1 MSTPTVHSATLALLL
16 ALVSFTARAE
26 GGSFNEVCEAMHTR
40 VGFQFVSFEP
50 MARPPSEKPN
60 NKELAAC
67 FRRDP
72 ASPWNILV
80 NLSTAKSPTTSLT
93 IERPEGIGPLVI
105 TAPPAPAGT
114 PLTVI
119 LAGLM
124 ASTLARDDVFID
136 NSARDRAACETMK
149 AAKATVSLMITKHYV
164 PEDAG
169 QSVGSDGA
177 YALSEAIRAQCLDAQ
192 DIMPGAPLDEL
203 AQRRGPFLVRGDV
216 TTTRLAASGDPLG
229 GSMSRFTVDVTVELV
244 TIPGTT
250 SLLSQKKQLRLMG
263 TNPDVVVKSDA
274 FKKVLKDLAR
284 DVGLAVLAEME
295 ARKAAPPPPPPAAP
309 TKQKTGAKDANK
321 APTKH

>member
-1 MSTPTVHSATLALLL
+1 MSTPCVPAATLALLL
-16 ALVSFTARAE
+16 ALVPFSARAD
-26 GGSFNEVCEAMHTR
+26 GGSFTEVCAAMHAR

-50 MARPPSEKPN
+50 MSRAPSEKLT

-80 NLSTAKSPTTSLT
+80 NLPTAKSTTTSLT

-105 TAPPAPAGT
+105 TAPAAPAGT
-114 PLTVI
+114 PLTEI

-136 NSARDRAACETMK
+136 NSARDRAQCESMK
-149 AAKATVSLMITKHYV
+149 AAKATVSLMISKHFV

-169 QSVGSDGA
+169 KSVGGDGA
-177 YALSEAIRAQCLDAQ
+177 FALSEAIRAQCIDAK
-192 DIMPGAPLDEL
+192 DIMPGAALDEL
-203 AQRRGPFLVRGDV
+203 AERRGPFLVRGDV

-229 GSMSRFTVDVTVELV
+229 GGMSRFTVDVTVELLS
-244 TIPGTT
+244 IPGNR
-250 SLLSQKKQLRLMG
+250 SLLFQKKQVRLMA
-263 TNPDVVVKSDA
+263 TNPDVVVKSEA
-274 FKKVLKDLAR
+274 FKKVLKDLAK

-295 ARKAAPPPPPPAAP
+295 AQKVAPLPPPP
-309 TKQKTGAKDANK
+309 TKQKPGAKDTKK
-321 APTKH
+321 APKKH

>member
-1 MSTPTVHSATLALLL
+1 MSTPTVHSATLAILL
-16 ALVSFTARAE
+16 ALVSITARAE
-26 GGSFNEVCEAMHTR
+26 GGSFSEVCAAMHAR
-40 VGFQFVSFEP
+40 VAFSRVQFRP
-50 MARPPSEKPN
+50 MFRPESERLTN
-60 NKELAAC
+60 TELAAC
-67 FRRDP
+67 FRKDE

-80 NLSTAKSPTTSLT
+80 NLPTAKSTTTSLT

-105 TAPPAPAGT
+105 TAPAAPAGT

-136 NSARDRAACETMK
+136 NSARDRAQCESMK
-149 AAKATVSLMITKHYV
+149 AAKATVSLMISKHYV

-192 DIMPGAPLDEL
+192 DIMAGAPLDEL
-203 AQRRGPFLVRGDV
+203 AERRGPFLVRGDV

-229 GSMSRFTVDVTVELV
+229 GGMSRFTVDVTVELLS
-244 TIPGTT
+244 IPGNR
-250 SLLSQKKQLRLMG
+250 SLLSQKKQVRLMG

-295 ARKAAPPPPPPAAP
+295 AQKAAPPPPPP
-309 TKQKTGAKDANK
+309 TKQQPGAKDTKK
-321 APTKH
+321 APKKH